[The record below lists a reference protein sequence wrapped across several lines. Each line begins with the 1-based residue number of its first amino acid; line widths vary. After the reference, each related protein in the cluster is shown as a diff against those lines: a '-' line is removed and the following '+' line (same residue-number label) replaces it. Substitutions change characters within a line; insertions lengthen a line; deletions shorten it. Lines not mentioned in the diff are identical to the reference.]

1 MTYYRIAIQSQHTPT
16 WRWQTTKLT
25 SLHAV
30 LNYLHMYRC
39 PQHTRLRVFFT
50 SSVEAFDDLLALEN
64 QGGASFS
71 VPAEQLLHG
80 PLQASELEPGT
91 TGEASAHE
99 HKLVLPTSI
108 ATKEDRKDDSTSGLP
123 VYTGGS
129 PALEARRLEIELG
142 AGGDHDLPY
151 TFAFPRSMLESLAW
165 IRLRAS
171 VQRGERE
178 A

>member
-1 MTYYRIAIQSQHTPT
+1 MTYYRIAIQSPHAPT

-30 LNYLHMYRC
+30 LDYLHLYRC
-39 PQHTRLRVFFT
+39 PQHARQRVFFT
-50 SSVEAFDDLLALEN
+50 SSVETFDNLLALEN

-80 PLQASELEPGT
+80 PLQAAELEPGNT
-91 TGEASAHE
+91 DEASAHE
-99 HKLVLPTSI
+99 HQLVLPTGI
-108 ATKEDRKDDSTSGLP
+108 ATKEDLKDDSTSGLP
-123 VYTGGS
+123 VYAGSS
-129 PALEARRLEIELG
+129 PASEARRLEIELG
-142 AGGDHDLPY
+142 TGGDHDLPY
-151 TFAFPRSMLESLAW
+151 IFAFPRSMPESLAW